1 MANRKSAVPA
11 KSQRRRHYA
20 TPALE
25 KGLDI
30 LELFAREPHT
40 LTVSEVARRLN
51 RTVSEIFR
59 MLVCLER
66 RGYLSQSS
74 EDDRYRL
81 TLLLF
86 KLAQEHPPT
95 KRLISEADPIMHSV
109 AHDLRQ
115 SCHLGIIDGASVVIV
130 AQVDSPES
138 PGFYVKLGSR
148 VDLMH
153 AATGHV
159 ILAHQSPDA
168 AARAIAEWSRETQ
181 KPEPRDLQE
190 HLRRIRRRGHEQR
203 NSYEVSGV
211 TNISVPIFNDQNSA
225 IAGLTVPYVTRLE
238 DNISK
243 EDVLKR
249 LKSASEE
256 MSIALGCTLKH

>member
-1 MANRKSAVPA
+1 
-11 KSQRRRHYA
+11 
-20 TPALE
+20 
-25 KGLDI
+25 
-30 LELFAREPHT
+30 
-40 LTVSEVARRLN
+40 
-51 RTVSEIFR
+51 
-59 MLVCLER
+59 MLVLMRHPLVHTFESH
-66 RGYLSQSS
+66 RGG
-74 EDDRYRL
+74 D
-81 TLLLF
+81 
-86 KLAQEHPPT
+86 
-95 KRLISEADPIMHSV
+95 
-109 AHDLRQ
+109 DLRQ